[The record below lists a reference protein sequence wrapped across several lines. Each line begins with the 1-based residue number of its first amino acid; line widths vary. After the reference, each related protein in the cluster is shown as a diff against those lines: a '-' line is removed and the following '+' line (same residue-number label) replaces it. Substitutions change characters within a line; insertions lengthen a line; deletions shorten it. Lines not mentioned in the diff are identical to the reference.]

1 MNTRIALLFLL
12 SVASATVLP
21 NAALA
26 QNVLVVY
33 YSVDGHTELMAKAVA
48 SGAEAV
54 NGAEVRLRILE
65 DASSED
71 LLWADAI
78 LVGSPVYAA
87 NIAAPV
93 VEFLA
98 AMPWGDQL
106 KDKIGGAFVT
116 AGGISAGEEFAQLA
130 ILRMMLIYN
139 MIVVGGP
146 TWSGAF
152 GASGITMEEPFA
164 DTQEQAW
171 VDPMFLAKGTALGTR
186 VAELAQRIGMEK

>member
-1 MNTRIALLFLL
+1 MNTRITLLFIL

-26 QNVLVVY
+26 QKVLVVY

-54 NGAEVRLRILE
+54 TGAEVRLRILE

-78 LVGSPVYAA
+78 LVGSPVYAS

-130 ILRMMLIYN
+130 ILRMMLISTDEREKAEALAERIEYN
-139 MIVVGGP
+139 ELTIYPVLP
-146 TWSGAF
+146 FNCAQ
-152 GASGITMEEPFA
+152 GIRA
-164 DTQEQAW
+164 
-171 VDPMFLAKGTALGTR
+171 
-186 VAELAQRIGMEK
+186 